1 MKGGFIYILTN
12 KENRVLY
19 TGVTSD
25 LVSRVIEHNNEQYPY
40 SFTAKYKCKKL
51 IYFEIFDDIE
61 SAIKREK
68 YIKGKSRGY
77 KLNLIT
83 SANPGFNDLWHQIKS
98 W

>member
-12 KENRVLY
+12 KRNNVIY

-25 LVSRVIEHNNEQYPY
+25 LVSRIIQHNDEHYPY

-51 IYFEIFDDIE
+51 IYFEIFGDIE
-61 SAIKREK
+61 SAIEREK
-68 YIKGKSRGY
+68 YIKGKSREF

-83 SANPGFNDLWHQIKS
+83 SVNPGFNDLWHQIKK

>member
-12 KENRVLY
+12 KANNVLY

-25 LVSRVIEHNNEQYPY
+25 LINRIIQHKEEHYPH
-40 SFTAKYKCKKL
+40 SFTTKYKCKKL
-51 IYFEIFDDIE
+51 LYFETFDDIE

-68 YIKGKSRGY
+68 YIKGKSRAF
-77 KLNLIT
+77 KLQLIT
-83 SANPGFNDLWHQIKS
+83 SVNPGFNDLWNQLKG

>member
-12 KENRVLY
+12 KDNNVLY

-25 LVSRVIEHNNEQYPY
+25 LISRVIEHNDEQYPH

-51 IYFEIFDDIE
+51 IYFEVFDHIE
-61 SAIKREK
+61 SAIEREK
-68 YIKGKSRGY
+68 FIKGKSRAY

-83 SANPGFNDLWHQIKS
+83 AVNPGFNNLWYQIKH

>member
-1 MKGGFIYILTN
+1 MKGGFIYIVTN
-12 KENRVLY
+12 KGNNVIY

-25 LVSRVIEHNNEQYPY
+25 LVSRIIQHNDEKYQH

-61 SAIKREK
+61 SAIEREK
-68 YIKGKSRGY
+68 YIKGKSREF
-77 KLNLIT
+77 KLKLIT
-83 SANPGFNDLWHQIKS
+83 SVNPGFNDLWYQIKN